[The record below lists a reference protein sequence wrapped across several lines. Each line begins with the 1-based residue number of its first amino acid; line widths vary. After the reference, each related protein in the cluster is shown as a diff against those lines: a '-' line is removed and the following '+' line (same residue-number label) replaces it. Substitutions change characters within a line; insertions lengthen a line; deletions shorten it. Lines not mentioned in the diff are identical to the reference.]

1 MMKQVKGL
9 NPAATDIEVLE
20 LGGISVPN
28 PVVLPMLEAGLSVLN
43 TPGGLPFLHQHQQHG
58 LLINFSFHNRS
69 IITRLLI
76 FNCSATILFFSF

>member
-9 NPAATDIEVLE
+9 NPAAMDIEVLE

-43 TPGGLPFLHQHQQHG
+43 APGGLPFLHQQHG
-58 LLINFSFHNRS
+58 SLITFSLNNRS
-69 IITRLLI
+69 MIIWLLI
-76 FNCSATILFFSF
+76 FNLINLFLAIEN